1 MTDAAPF
8 AREAFDAWL
17 KQRNPGQEE
26 FLQAVHEVVHDIEP
40 LLRQQS
46 ELRRHNVLE
55 RLAEPDRIISFRV
68 TWTDDAG
75 QVRVNRGWRVQHSGV
90 IGPYKGGIRF
100 HPTVTE
106 SVLKFLAFEQT
117 FKNALTGLAMGGG
130 KGGSDFDPRGCSDA
144 EIMRF
149 CQAFMRELQRHIGAT
164 TDIPAGDINV
174 GTREIGYLFGEYRRL
189 SNHFDG
195 ALTGKEVEFGGSHV
209 RLEATGFGLV
219 YFLVDMLDAAD
230 DAIEDKRILISGA
243 GNVALHAARK
253 AAELGG
259 TVLTLSSSDGLLYV
273 EDGLGTE
280 DIDTLLHGDKRSGE
294 ALKALAD
301 DGRGEWRDGETPWSI
316 QADVALPCAT
326 QNELD
331 GDAAQQLADNGC
343 DLVAEGANMPC
354 TAEALSVF
362 DEAGIRHAPGK
373 ASNAGGVALSGLE
386 MHQNASFI
394 SLPYDE
400 LDVQLRAIM
409 QRIHTQCCEHGR
421 TKDGFIHYRRG
432 ANIAAFKRVT
442 QALLA
447 QGVG

>member
-1 MTDAAPF
+1 VTDTPPF
-8 AREAFDAWL
+8 TREGFDAWL
-17 KQRNPGQEE
+17 AQRNPGQEE
-26 FLQAVHEVVHDIEP
+26 FLQAVREVLDDVEP
-40 LLRQQS
+40 LLRDQA
-46 ELRRHNVLE
+46 ELRRNNVLE

-130 KGGSDFDPRGCSDA
+130 KGGSDFDPRGCSDG

-149 CQAFMRELQRHIGAT
+149 CQAFMRELHRHIGAT

-209 RLEATGFGLV
+209 RLEATGFGLL

-230 DAIEDKRILISGA
+230 DAIEDKRVLVSGA

-253 AAELGG
+253 AAELGAR
-259 TVLTLSSSDGLLYV
+259 VLTLSSSDGLLLV
-273 EDGLGTE
+273 EDGLT
-280 DIDTLLHGDKRSGE
+280 T
-294 ALKALAD
+294 
-301 DGRGEWRDGETPWSI
+301 
-316 QADVALPCAT
+316 
-326 QNELD
+326 
-331 GDAAQQLADNGC
+331 
-343 DLVAEGANMPC
+343 
-354 TAEALSVF
+354 
-362 DEAGIRHAPGK
+362 
-373 ASNAGGVALSGLE
+373 
-386 MHQNASFI
+386 
-394 SLPYDE
+394 
-400 LDVQLRAIM
+400 
-409 QRIHTQCCEHGR
+409 
-421 TKDGFIHYRRG
+421 
-432 ANIAAFKRVT
+432 
-442 QALLA
+442 
-447 QGVG
+447 